1 MDAETRERRRSQR
14 YPMTLPL
21 QIVRVSQDQADLE
34 GRTRNLSA
42 KGAYFVV
49 SESLERG
56 TAIEFLVTLQQELA
70 TAGRVRLHCRG
81 HVVRLDKL
89 DGKDRLGV
97 AATIDRYEFVRQV
110 VN

>member
-21 QIVRVSQDQADLE
+21 RIVRASPRQTYLE

-49 SESLERG
+49 SEGFERG
-56 TAIEFLVTLQQELA
+56 TAIEFLVTLQQGLA
-70 TAGRVRLHCRG
+70 TAGQVGLHCRG
-81 HVVRLDKL
+81 HVMRLDKL
-89 DGKDRLGV
+89 DGKNRLGV
-97 AATIDRYEFVRQV
+97 AATIDRYEFVRKA

>member
-1 MDAETRERRRSQR
+1 MDADTRERRRSHR

-49 SESLERG
+49 SEGLERG
-56 TAIEFLVTLQQELA
+56 
-70 TAGRVRLHCRG
+70 RSSW
-81 HVVRLDKL
+81 
-89 DGKDRLGV
+89 
-97 AATIDRYEFVRQV
+97 
-110 VN
+110 